1 MTESSTPPGVPSPA
15 RLAAWLN
22 DHVPGGP
29 LELTDIQ
36 LIAGGRSN
44 LTYRLTVSGPG
55 AAPGTEAG
63 PGAAPGT
70 EAAPGSAAD
79 GTRLLVLR
87 RPPLGHVLP
96 TAHDMSREFRVLSA
110 LAGTRVPVAPLVAS
124 CTDDEVIGAPFYVME
139 YVPGVVLRTRAD
151 TKALTEAQAAELSRR
166 LAEMLAAIHDVDVNQ
181 VGLGDLG
188 RGAGY
193 LRRQLDRW
201 QRQWELS
208 ATQDR
213 PGYTQLVQRLT
224 AALPAEGQTTLVHG
238 DYRLDNA
245 LVTLN
250 PQPRI
255 TAVVDWEMATLGDPL
270 ADLGLTLVYWTED
283 GEEGWLTPAGATGRD
298 ARGDGR
304 RHRQPRVLDPGRV
317 RRRVRPAH
325 RAGRVPD
332 RLLRGVRLLQ
342 AGRRPGG
349 HPRPVPAGQNGRR
362 RLRARRLRRTVAHR
376 SCAPGARHAVEHL
389 IRPGAPLAPA
399 SCPVPRSRRVCR
411 PAPARLPSIFE
422 ARRPA
427 FAGPLNR

>member
-1 MTESSTPPGVPSPA
+1 MTESSSPPGIPSPA
-15 RLAAWLN
+15 RLVGWLN

-29 LELTDIQ
+29 VELTDIQ

-44 LTYRLTVSGPG
+44 LTYRLTVSGP
-55 AAPGTEAG
+55 APGAG
-63 PGAAPGT
+63 AETGA
-70 EAAPGSAAD
+70 EAAPGAGAD

-151 TKALTEAQAAELSRR
+151 TKALTEAQAADLSRC
-166 LAEMLAAIHDVDVNQ
+166 LADMLAAIHGVDVNQ

-208 ATQDR
+208 ATR
-213 PGYTQLVQRLT
+213 EMPGYTRLVERLT

-255 TAVVDWEMATLGDPL
+255 AAVVDWEMATLGDPL

-283 GEEGWLTPAGATGRD
+283 GEEGWLTPAGSPAGTRGVSADATASPGFWTRAEFAAEYARLTGRD
-298 ARGDGR
+298 VSRIGYYVAFGYFKLAVVLEGIHARYQQGKTVGEGFEQEGFAVPLLIAR
-304 RHRQPRVLDPGRV
+304 AHQVLD
-317 RRRVRPAH
+317 A
-325 RAGRVPD
+325 
-332 RLLRGVRLLQ
+332 
-342 AGRRPGG
+342 
-349 HPRPVPAGQNGRR
+349 
-362 RLRARRLRRTVAHR
+362 
-376 SCAPGARHAVEHL
+376 
-389 IRPGAPLAPA
+389 
-399 SCPVPRSRRVCR
+399 
-411 PAPARLPSIFE
+411 
-422 ARRPA
+422 
-427 FAGPLNR
+427 

>member
-1 MTESSTPPGVPSPA
+1 MTESSTPPGIPSPA

-44 LTYRLTVSGPG
+44 LTYRLTVSEPGPEPGAEPGPEPG
-55 AAPGTEAG
+55 AAPGT
-63 PGAAPGT
+63 GA
-70 EAAPGSAAD
+70 E

-124 CTDDEVIGAPFYVME
+124 CTDVEVIGAPFYVME
-139 YVPGVVLRTRAD
+139 YVPGVVLRTRND
-151 TKALTEAQAAELSRR
+151 TKDLTEAQAAELSRH
-166 LAEMLAAIHDVDVNQ
+166 LAEMLAAIHGVDVNQ

-208 ATQDR
+208 VTEER
-213 PGYTQLVQRLT
+213 PGYTQLVERLT
-224 AALPAEGQTTLVHG
+224 AALPAETEGQTTLVHG

-245 LVTLN
+245 LVMLN
-250 PQPRI
+250 PRPRI

-283 GEEGWLTPAGATGRD
+283 GEEGWLTPAGSPAGTRGVTADATASPGFWTRAEFAAEYARLTGRD
-298 ARGDGR
+298 VSRIGYYVAFGYFKLAVVLEGIHARYEQGKTVGEGFEQEGFAVPLLIAR
-304 RHRQPRVLDPGRV
+304 AHQVLDT
-317 RRRVRPAH
+317 
-325 RAGRVPD
+325 
-332 RLLRGVRLLQ
+332 Q
-342 AGRRPGG
+342 SS
-349 HPRPVPAGQNGRR
+349 
-362 RLRARRLRRTVAHR
+362 T
-376 SCAPGARHAVEHL
+376 
-389 IRPGAPLAPA
+389 
-399 SCPVPRSRRVCR
+399 
-411 PAPARLPSIFE
+411 
-422 ARRPA
+422 
-427 FAGPLNR
+427 